1 MKDKKSP
8 KPSPKPTAKPTPKQL
23 PTLGDLEKALRGMD
37 LWESE
42 HLVQKDKFTISVFFV
57 NLFLIYTTEK
67 YVQAKVEEDVA
78 VESHDGTILD
88 SWKIYT

>member
-1 MKDKKSP
+1 MKDKSLP
-8 KPSPKPTAKPTPKQL
+8 NLPQNHRQTNPQTTPDIGRSRKGIEGNGL
-23 PTLGDLEKALRGMD
+23 M
-37 LWESE
+37 ESE

-67 YVQAKVEEDVA
+67 YVQAKVKEDVA